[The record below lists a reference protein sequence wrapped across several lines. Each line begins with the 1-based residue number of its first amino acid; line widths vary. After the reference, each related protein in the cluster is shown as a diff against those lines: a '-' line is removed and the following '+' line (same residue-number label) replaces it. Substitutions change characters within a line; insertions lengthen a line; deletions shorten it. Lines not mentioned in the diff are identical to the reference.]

1 MKILVTGGCGF
12 IGSNFIRFLLKND
25 RHCDIVNMDLLT
37 YSGNLENQADLLE
50 YPAYQFLKGD
60 VNDLSLMKKWCGWA
74 DAVVHF
80 AAQTHVDRSILAPS
94 SFITANILGA
104 YNLLEA
110 IREIGAGKKKVIYI
124 STDEV
129 YGIIAE
135 GEADEEFALM
145 PNSPYSASKA
155 SGDLLVRAYNHT
167 YGLGVMTT
175 RTSNNFGPYQY
186 PEKLIPLAVTN
197 LIEEKKIPVYGNG
210 LQERDWI
217 YVEDNCS
224 AIATILQKG
233 RAGEIY
239 NIATGRTM
247 TNLSVAQK
255 ILEHFGKSSSWI
267 EYVKDRPG
275 HDTRYSLSSEKL
287 RKLGWEP
294 RFSFEQGLE
303 RTVSWYREHH
313 EWWEKIKER
322 KEDFVQYYEL
332 QYAARR

>member
-1 MKILVTGGCGF
+1 LEV
-12 IGSNFIRFLLKND
+12 IR
-25 RHCDIVNMDLLT
+25 
-37 YSGNLENQADLLE
+37 Q
-50 YPAYQFLKGD
+50 
-60 VNDLSLMKKWCGWA
+60 
-74 DAVVHF
+74 
-80 AAQTHVDRSILAPS
+80 
-94 SFITANILGA
+94 
-104 YNLLEA
+104 
-110 IREIGAGKKKVIYI
+110 IGAGKKKVVYI

-129 YGIIAE
+129 YGIVAQ
-135 GEADEEFALM
+135 GSADEESALK

-167 YGLGVMTT
+167 YGLGVITT

-197 LIEEKKIPVYGNG
+197 LMEGKKIPVYGDG

-224 AIATILQKG
+224 AIALILQQG
-233 RAGEIY
+233 RSGEIY
-239 NIATGRTM
+239 NIATGQTM
-247 TNLSVAQK
+247 TNLSVVEK
-255 ILEHFGKSSSWI
+255 ILERFGKSSSSI

-287 RKLGWEP
+287 RKLGWAP
-294 RFSFEQGLE
+294 RFSFEEGLGK
-303 RTVSWYREHH
+303 TVSWYQEHH
-313 EWWEKIKER
+313 GWWKKIKER